1 MGSQTYCFYIML
13 CSLYAISLHKKK
25 FSIKDFFTKCDQIRS
40 FLRTWSHLVKKS
52 LMENLTFCAVF
63 FVTFGEEPDDLFSF
77 GYIKN
82 VTELVI
88 LLEKPI
94 TLLLPF

>member
-1 MGSQTYCFYIML
+1 MWSN
-13 CSLYAISLHKKK
+13 SK
-25 FSIKDFFTKCDQIRS
+25 FPAD
-40 FLRTWSHLVKKS
+40 LV
-52 LMENLTFCAVF
+52 TFSEEIFNGKPCAVF
-63 FVTFGEEPDDLFSF
+63 FATFREEPDDLFSF